1 MFRIAIIFLFAG
13 TFGALLGGGLT
24 DRLFR
29 DDVALVAANDLSPG
43 TAPIA
48 WQAGSSMMQAGM
60 KAPRHLAMLGTRK
73 GARRAA
79 AGMLV
84 PVGMDDGL
92 YDDITV
98 APRSHKLMISALHV
112 SARMAVSGG

>member
-1 MFRIAIIFLFAG
+1 MIRIAIVFLFAG

-24 DRLFR
+24 DHFLRGN
-29 DDVALVAANDLSPG
+29 DVVMASNDVSPAN
-43 TAPIA
+43 APIA
-48 WQAGSSMMQAGM
+48 WQAGSSIFQASL
-60 KAPRHLAMLGTRK
+60 KVPHHLAMVGTHK
-73 GARRAA
+73 ESRRASI
-79 AGMLV
+79 GLL
-84 PVGMDDGL
+84 PVSIEDGL

>member
-1 MFRIAIIFLFAG
+1 MTDHFLRG
-13 TFGALLGGGLT
+13 
-24 DRLFR
+24 
-29 DDVALVAANDLSPG
+29 DVAMVAANDAAAN

-48 WQAGSSMMQAGM
+48 WQAGSSMAQSSL
-60 KAPRHLAMLGTRK
+60 KTTRHLAMLGARK
-73 GARRAA
+73 VSRHANSNLRD
-79 AGMLV
+79 V
-84 PVGMDDGL
+84 VSIDDGL

>member
-1 MFRIAIIFLFAG
+1 MFRIAVIALFAG

-24 DRLFR
+24 DRFLG
-29 DDVALVAANDLSPG
+29 DDVALVAANDTVASS
-43 TAPIA
+43 APIA
-48 WQAGSSMMQAGM
+48 WQAGSSMAQSGL
-60 KAPRHLAMLGTRK
+60 KASRHLAMLGARK
-73 GARRAA
+73 VSRRATS
-79 AGMLV
+79 GLRDV
-84 PVGMDDGL
+84 VNIDDGL

>member
-1 MFRIAIIFLFAG
+1 MIRIAIVFLFAG

-24 DRLFR
+24 DHFLRGG
-29 DDVALVAANDLSPG
+29 DVMVAANDSLPSS
-43 TAPIA
+43 APIA
-48 WQAGSSMMQAGM
+48 WQAGSTLFQASL
-60 KAPRHLAMLGTRK
+60 KAPRHLAMVGTHK
-73 GARRAA
+73 NSHRASI
-79 AGMLV
+79 GLL
-84 PVGMDDGL
+84 PVSIEDGL

>member
-1 MFRIAIIFLFAG
+1 MIRIAIVFLFAG

-24 DRLFR
+24 DHFLGGSR
-29 DDVALVAANDLSPG
+29 VTMAANDALPSS
-43 TAPIA
+43 APIA
-48 WQAGSSMMQAGM
+48 WQAGASMFQASL
-60 KAPRHLAMLGTRK
+60 KTPRHLAMVGSHK
-73 GARRAA
+73 ESRRASS
-79 AGMLV
+79 GLL
-84 PVGMDDGL
+84 PVSMEDGL

>member
-1 MFRIAIIFLFAG
+1 MIRIAIVFLFAG

-24 DRLFR
+24 DHFLRGG
-29 DDVALVAANDLSPG
+29 DVVLASNDASPSS
-43 TAPIA
+43 APIA
-48 WQAGSSMMQAGM
+48 WQAGTSILQASLKM
-60 KAPRHLAMLGTRK
+60 PRHLAMVGTHK
-73 GARRAA
+73 ESRRPSI
-79 AGMLV
+79 GLL
-84 PVGMDDGL
+84 PVSMEDGL